1 MAKLYFRYSVMDSSK
16 SATLLMVAYN
26 YKKKNNKI
34 ILLKPNLDVRSASG
48 YIESRVGLKSPCI
61 DIDKNTNI
69 IELFKEQDRE
79 VNNPIKAILVDEA
92 QFLAKEQVEQLAYIV
107 DKFNVPVLAYGLKN
121 SYIKGELF
129 EGSKALLY
137 YADSIEQIKNICS
150 CGKKATMNL
159 RVLNGNPVYEGQI
172 INCGDTKPTDDY
184 YIPVCRKHY
193 FEPYKILK

>member
-1 MAKLYFRYSVMDSSK
+1 MAQLYFRYSVMDSSK
-16 SATLLMVAYN
+16 SANLLMVAYN

-34 ILLKPNLDVRSASG
+34 ILLKPNLDTRSASG

-92 QFLAKEQVEQLAYIV
+92 QFLTKEQVEQLAYIV